1 MFKKIVVAYD
11 GSEGAEKALSNALG
25 MAILCGARLTAL
37 WVGGYR
43 PYYHETIAEIDEE
56 TRSIEAFSNKLRKRL
71 KAIGQEKGIEIEY
84 AHLQGNPAK
93 LIVDF
98 ADKSKSDLIVMG
110 CKGHSGLW
118 GNDLG
123 HVTDKVSENA
133 KCNVLIVRKE
143 IP

>member
-1 MFKKIVVAYD
+1 MYKNILVAYD
-11 GSEGAEKALSNALG
+11 GSEGAKIALNNSLAIAKALKAKL
-25 MAILCGARLTAL
+25 IAL

-43 PYYHETIAEIDEE
+43 AYYHETVAEVDEE
-56 TRSIEAFSNKLRKRL
+56 N
-71 KAIGQEKGIEIEY
+71 KAIESFSTKLKKELKCISQNEGIEIEY

-93 LIVDF
+93 LIVEYAEKNHID
-98 ADKSKSDLIVMG
+98 IVVMG

-133 KCNVLIVRKE
+133 KCNVLIARK
-143 IP
+143 